1 MSMHTTIRR
10 ARRGAGAVAVTA
22 LALAL
27 AACGGSTS
35 SGSATDLPGGLDPQP
50 LAEPTTITVSFG
62 TAAEYLGAVLLA
74 DSLGELEKENLTV
87 EWVDLPSADAIPAL
101 AQGKT
106 DVAAVGLN
114 ATSFNAISS
123 GADIRVVFPGATKVP
138 ADGLYVAIDPATGEP
153 KTVEKVAAISGPAGM
168 SVVPISRY
176 LQSQGRSVSDVGFEK
191 IDLAD
196 MPAALDAGAVDAAWV
211 NAPVTT
217 LLEETGK
224 YERVIGYDDGEYGA
238 AYLLGPNLLRD
249 RPEVGQAFVRALA
262 RTARDHLSGDYK
274 ADDATVQALA
284 TALESTPEDVRSTPA
299 LTFAAALP
307 TEAIQAAQEA
317 WLAVGDIL
325 EADQPLAPEAYLDT
339 SFLDR
344 ALGDS

>member
-1 MSMHTTIRR
+1 MKTATTR
-10 ARRGAGAVAVTA
+10 RRGTLTAAFAALLTGA
-22 LALAL
+22 LALT
-27 AACGGSTS
+27 ACGGSS
-35 SGSATDLPGGLDPQP
+35 SAGASADVPTGLEPQP

-62 TAAEYLGAVLLA
+62 TAAEYLGVVLLA
-74 DSLGELEKENLTV
+74 DALGEFAKEDLTV
-87 EWVDLPSADAIPAL
+87 EWVDLSSADAIPAL

-114 ATSFNAISS
+114 ATSFNAIAS

-138 ADGLYVAIDPATGEP
+138 ADGLYVALDPATGEP
-153 KTVEKVAAISGPAGM
+153 KDVQKIAAISGPAGI
-168 SVVPISRY
+168 SVVPIARY
-176 LQSQGRSVSDVGFEK
+176 LESVGKGVGDVAFEK

-196 MPAALDAGAVDAAWV
+196 MPAALDAEAVDAAWV

-224 YERVIGYDDGEYGA
+224 YARVVGYEDGEYGA

-249 RPEVGQAFVRALA
+249 RPEVGQAFVRAMA

-274 ADDATVQALA
+274 ADDATVEALA

-299 LTFAAALP
+299 LTFAAELP
-307 TEAIQAAQEA
+307 TVAVQKAQES

-325 EADQPLAPEAYLDT
+325 EVDEPLAPEAYLDT

-344 ALGDS
+344 ALAAG